1 MANEICPHCRALRDT
16 VESTVEREIEEDGNI
31 FNVITKNYNCS
42 MCNSFIRC
50 EDTKHL
56 KIKNTKL

>member
-31 FNVITKNYNCS
+31 FNVLCVYTYKLPCYN
-42 MCNSFIRC
+42 
-50 EDTKHL
+50 
-56 KIKNTKL
+56 